1 MVVGEHSDV
10 HCCMLFSQFPVKKAS
25 RQSGIVSTLSNEETE
40 AGDLSYLN
48 CYCSSFYNWPGV
60 CSGLSY

>member
-1 MVVGEHSDV
+1 
-10 HCCMLFSQFPVKKAS
+10 MLHVILGKKAS

-48 CYCSSFYNWPGV
+48 CYCSSFYDWPGV